1 MTVIA
6 PRKSV
11 IMKKFPLEES
21 MCISS
26 KNKDLVEL
34 CRRYV
39 AQGHTCANDV
49 YVESANGAVIRDVSG
64 REYIDFS
71 GGIGVMNIGHSHP
84 KVVAAIRNQA
94 GKFTHTCFMVL
105 PYESLVKLA
114 ELLCAVV
121 HVQGP
126 KKALFVNSG
135 AEAVEN
141 AVKIARYYTKKPG
154 IIAFDNA
161 YHGRTLLTM
170 SLTSKVK
177 PYKFGFGPFAP
188 EIYHMPYAYC
198 YRCDFGLKYPACDTY
213 CADHLNNFFIN
224 QSAPENIAALIAE
237 PIQGEGGFITP
248 PVEYFPKLLDI
259 CRRNGILFVADEIQ
273 TGMGRT
279 GRMFAMEHWNVK
291 ADMVTIAKSLA
302 AGLPLSAVVGKAEIM
317 DSAHA
322 SGLGGTYSGNPL
334 ACSAALAVL
343 EIYEEED
350 MIGKASVL
358 GRKLREH
365 FDSLKKEFEIVGD
378 VRGKGPMLALELV
391 KDRETKEP
399 AADET
404 KALVKYCFDKG
415 LILLSCGTYGN
426 VIRNLMPLVI
436 TDEQLDRGIS
446 IMRDGFC
453 SLTR

>member
-1 MTVIA
+1 MDT
-6 PRKSV
+6 
-11 IMKKFPLEES
+11 
-21 MCISS
+21 SS
-26 KNKDLVEL
+26 KNQTLAEL
-34 CRRYV
+34 CRQYV
-39 AQGHTCANDV
+39 AQGHTCANQV
-49 YVESANGAVIRDVSG
+49 YVESANGAVVRDVAG

-84 KVVAAIRNQA
+84 KIVAAIRNQA
-94 GKFTHTCFMVL
+94 EKFTHTCFMVL
-105 PYESLVKLA
+105 PYEPLVKLA
-114 ELLCAVV
+114 ERLCAVAQV
-121 HVQGP
+121 KGP

-198 YRCDFGLKYPACDTY
+198 YRCSFGLKYPSCDTY
-213 CADHLNNFFIN
+213 CADHLKEFFIN
-224 QSAPENIAALIAE
+224 QSAAENIAALIAE

-248 PVEYFPKLLDI
+248 PAEYFPKLLDI
-259 CRRNGILFVADEIQ
+259 CRNKGILFVADEIQ
-273 TGMGRT
+273 SGMGRT
-279 GRMFAMEHWNVK
+279 GRMFAMEHWNVQ
-291 ADMVTIAKSLA
+291 ADIVTVAKSLA
-302 AGLPLSAVVGKAEIM
+302 AGMPLSAVVGKAEIM
-317 DSAHA
+317 DSPHA
-322 SGLGGTYSGNPL
+322 SGLGGTYSGNPV
-334 ACSAALAVL
+334 ACSAALAVM
-343 EIYEEED
+343 EVYEEED
-350 MIGKASVL
+350 IVGKGALL
-358 GRKLREH
+358 GQKLRKH
-365 FDSLKKEFEIVGD
+365 FDDLQKEFEIIGE

-391 KDRETKEP
+391 KDRESKEP
-399 AADET
+399 ATDKT
-404 KALVKYCFDKG
+404 KKLVKACFDKG

-436 TDEQLDRGIS
+436 TDEQLNRGIS
-446 IMRDGFC
+446 IMRDGFL